1 MRLAAAACVAALLA
15 FPALAAEPP
24 VAEPPVAKPPVA
36 KAGTFELALP
46 GSNIAFAAEIKAL
59 HPVDVQGNSPA
70 EVGSTAYVVPGT
82 ERPVTF
88 VVNGGPGASSAWLQ
102 LGAAGPW
109 RTKLAG
115 AAPSITPEL
124 LPNADTWLDF
134 TDLVF
139 LDPPGTGFTPLPSEA
154 AAKHQALSVDGD
166 VGVLAGAIRLWVVQ
180 HKREASPKFILGE
193 SYGGFRAPKLA
204 RVLQGSSGAA
214 PRGLLLL
221 SPKLDYGHS
230 DALDVFDDV
239 ALLPSLAAA
248 AREQGHA
255 TTDAEAVL
263 RYATGDYLA
272 DLMRGPRD
280 GAAVDRMT
288 GQVAAMTGLE
298 PALVR
303 RHAGRIDAAT
313 FQREAN
319 RQTRQV
325 GSAYDATVS
334 DADPFPQSTATDA
347 PDALLDGLQGTL
359 RGAVRLLDAR
369 LGVTPHDG
377 VYQLL
382 NRGLSRQWDY
392 GDGNRRPEAVSD
404 LQQALALDPN
414 LRVLVVHG
422 ATDLVLPWLGTRL
435 ILDQMPR
442 IDPPGRLGLLVLA
455 GGHMPYL
462 RDASRHALH
471 EAGRALVEGAPLP

>member
-1 MRLAAAACVAALLA
+1 MRLAAVGCLAALLA
-15 FPALAAEPP
+15 APAPAAEPP
-24 VAEPPVAKPPVA
+24 AAKPP
-36 KAGTFELALP
+36 TFQLALP
-46 GSNIAFAAEIKAL
+46 GGGLAFTAEVKAL
-59 HPVDVQGNSPA
+59 RPVDAQGNAPA
-70 EVGSTAYVVPGT
+70 EVGSTAFVVPGAD
-82 ERPVTF
+82 RPVTF
-88 VVNGGPGASSAWLQ
+88 VVNGGPGASSAWLE

-109 RTKLAG
+109 RVNLAG
-115 AAPSITPEL
+115 AVPSSTPEL
-124 LPNADTWLDF
+124 LPNADSWLDF

-154 AAKHQALSVDGD
+154 AAKHQVLSVDGD
-166 VGVLAGAIRLWVVQ
+166 IGVLAGAIRLWVTQ
-180 HKREASPKFILGE
+180 HRRETSPKFILGE

-204 RVLQGSSGAA
+204 RALQGSSGAA
-214 PRGLLLL
+214 PRGLLML

-230 DALDVFDDV
+230 DALDVFDEV

-248 AREQGHA
+248 ARELGHS
-255 TTDAEAVL
+255 TIDAETVV
-263 RYATGDYLA
+263 RYATGDYLT
-272 DLMRGPRD
+272 DLLRGPRD
-280 GAAVDRMT
+280 SAAVERMT
-288 GQVAAMTGLE
+288 GQVAAMIGLD

-313 FQREAN
+313 FLREAR
-319 RQTRQV
+319 RQARQV

-334 DADPFPQSTATDA
+334 DADPFPQSSVTSA
-347 PDALLDGLQGTL
+347 PDALLDGLQGSL
-359 RGAVRLLDAR
+359 GGAVRLLDAR
-369 LGVTPHDG
+369 LGVAPHDG

-382 NRGLSRQWDY
+382 NRGLARQWDY

-404 LQQALALDPN
+404 LQEALALDPR

-422 ATDLVLPWLGTRL
+422 ATDLVLPWLGSRL
-435 ILDQMPR
+435 ILDQVPQ